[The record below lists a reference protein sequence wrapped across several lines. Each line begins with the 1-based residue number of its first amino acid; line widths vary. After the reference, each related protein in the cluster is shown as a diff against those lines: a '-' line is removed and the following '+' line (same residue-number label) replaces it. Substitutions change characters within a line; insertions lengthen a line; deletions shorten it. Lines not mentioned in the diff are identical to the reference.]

1 MREVSTVRLYVLR
14 ATYLLLVVG
23 LGLTIWPLLLA
34 SPERPEHMRGVVWS
48 VLAAVS
54 LLALLGI
61 RYPLRMLPLLL
72 FELVWKSIW
81 VLAVGLPLWSSGQL
95 GPGTAETMRDCLL
108 GVVFLA
114 VIPWPYVLKHYV
126 RAPSDAWRGAAR
138 VAAERP
144 RPA

>member
-1 MREVSTVRLYVLR
+1 MQEVSTLRLYLLR
-14 ATYLLLVVG
+14 GTYLLMVVG
-23 LGLTIWPLLLA
+23 LGLTIWPLLL
-34 SPERPEHMRGVVWS
+34 SGEIPEHMRGVVWS

-61 RYPLRMLPLLL
+61 RYPLKMLPLLF
-72 FELVWKSIW
+72 FELVWKSVW
-81 VLAVGLPLWSSGQL
+81 VLAIGLPLWSSGQL
-95 GPGTAETMRDCLL
+95 GAGTAETMKECLM
-108 GVVFLA
+108 GVVFLV

-126 RAPSDAWRGAAR
+126 RAPSDPWRGVAR